1 MKKEDFFEIL
11 GELDDDMV
19 KGAKTTP
26 KKKWKKWKNRNQ
38 KIWGIMAA
46 CLCLAII
53 ASFIV
58 PNALTPTSENDRQ
71 TDAGKEDSPLDGNPN
86 GYDQTADIA
95 PMVCVNR
102 TLYQIAGN
110 QPDMTGKEAE
120 FLYLGKIISKVEES
134 QKPTEDFQAND
145 DIIGSRIYQYG
156 EDIVIEIDGQY
167 WLYEMLYEFLDSH
180 SKRFKIFTHL
190 TTKKLKIFL

>member
-19 KGAKTTP
+19 KETKTTP
-26 KKKWKKWKNRNQ
+26 KKKWNNRNQ

-53 ASFIV
+53 AAFIV

-86 GYDQTADIA
+86 GYDQ
-95 PMVCVNR
+95 
-102 TLYQIAGN
+102 
-110 QPDMTGKEAE
+110 
-120 FLYLGKIISKVEES
+120 
-134 QKPTEDFQAND
+134 
-145 DIIGSRIYQYG
+145 
-156 EDIVIEIDGQY
+156 IVSVTRGV
-167 WLYEMLYEFLDSH
+167 
-180 SKRFKIFTHL
+180 
-190 TTKKLKIFL
+190 